1 MVFASLPRRL
11 SSLHFGIDTL
21 DISTLKRYYLC
32 EDLDRRNPAFFD
44 EMLKRMSS
52 LIIDGVKFPLPRRL
66 KEQIFYEK
74 VPDEKGC
81 MRLRKIP
88 LYAMALHYKRVR
100 DMARFDAELRQN
112 SQAYAN
118 SLDYR
123 RINEVLLTEKIVDE
137 GRECRAETRLQK
149 QRSTDSY

>member
-1 MVFASLPRRL
+1 
-11 SSLHFGIDTL
+11 
-21 DISTLKRYYLC
+21 
-32 EDLDRRNPAFFD
+32 
-44 EMLKRMSS
+44 MLKRMAS
-52 LIIDGVKFPLPRRL
+52 LTIDGVKFPLPRRL

-112 SQAYAN
+112 SQAYTD

-123 RINEVLLTEKIVDE
+123 RIDEVLSVEKIVDE

-149 QRSTDSY
+149 QRSFDSY